1 MSVDN
6 SKKEFNIEEAKRL
19 YLEEKRSTVEIAKI
33 FGFKTSKSISDKL
46 KACGVEIRTGQ
57 NLYTVSKNYS
67 DDIFEKIDS
76 EWKAYFLG
84 LLLTDGWITGE
95 RTVGYSSIDRDVV
108 EYLSLLTG
116 KSVQIVSHEKDRK
129 FINIQGYECNRRDEF
144 RIILSSKKMVDDLV
158 RLSVVSNKTHVL
170 NGPNLE
176 YNELQYLPQIIRGI
190 IDGDGTFGFPSNNN
204 KSIYFRIVSASE
216 AFIDWCIYS
225 LRILGM
231 RNINKLQTRE
241 NFWELNTAQSYNI
254 EILVNSIYRG
264 DFGMSRKKNKLIE
277 HYLLR

>member
-129 FINIQGYECNRRDEF
+129 FINIKGYECNRRDEF
-144 RIILSSKKMVDDLV
+144 RIILSSKKMVDDLI

-176 YNELQYLPQIIRGI
+176 YN
-190 IDGDGTFGFPSNNN
+190 
-204 KSIYFRIVSASE
+204 
-216 AFIDWCIYS
+216 
-225 LRILGM
+225 
-231 RNINKLQTRE
+231 
-241 NFWELNTAQSYNI
+241 
-254 EILVNSIYRG
+254 
-264 DFGMSRKKNKLIE
+264 
-277 HYLLR
+277 